1 MATLLLTAVGTAIG
15 GPVGGAI
22 GGLLGQALDSRVLFP
37 PKGRQGPRLTE
48 LQVQASSYG
57 TQIPQIF
64 GAMRVAGCVIWA
76 TDLQESSARSG
87 GGKGQPSVTNY
98 SYSVSFAVALSG
110 RAITDVGRIWADGK
124 LLRGAA
130 GDFKSATGF
139 RLHRGGEDQ
148 PVDPL
153 IAAAEGAGA
162 APAHRGI
169 AYVVFEDFQLADYG
183 NRIPS
188 LTFEVI
194 ADAAPVAVGDIA
206 EALGGGV
213 LTGAGRGLTL
223 DGFSAYGDSAR
234 AVVDVVAGVGGAWFA
249 SEDGAL
255 ALAIAEDVVAA
266 EVRDAGV
273 GGSRRQRRVAP
284 IETTAKT
291 LGIEHYDPARDY
303 QTGVQQVT
311 RSGAGWRAERI
322 DVPASLSAVAAKRV
336 AMARMAAGEA
346 GRRTR
351 TVALG
356 LDALAIAPG
365 AIVRIAGEAGQWRVA
380 KATCEGFVVT
390 LDLVALAIGVGPLVG
405 ATSGRVAGAQDVA
418 IGETI
423 LAAIETPALDDAL
436 LGQPRLT
443 IVASGTEP
451 GWRRAA
457 LHYSLDSGASWTA
470 IGTTA
475 PAGVIGT
482 LETPLDDGPAT
493 MIDHRRALDIVFAH
507 DGVTLTGADM
517 ARIDGGA
524 NLAIIGDELV
534 QFETATRI
542 AARRW
547 RLTGIWRGRGATAV
561 AAHATGSPFV
571 LIEAASAVVVS
582 LAAQPGQVVEIMAV
596 GVGDTAP
603 VTVTRALSGAAI
615 VPPSPVH
622 LRVERNTGGGATATW
637 VRRARSGGLWIDG
650 TDVPLGEDR
659 EAYRIEIDG
668 DGTDGVLAADGPT
681 LDIDADGLPVG
692 PGSIRVRQL
701 GSRGVS
707 APAELSI

>member
-22 GGLLGQALDSRVLFP
+22 GGLLGQALDSRVLFA

-48 LQVQASSYG
+48 LQVQTSSYG

-64 GAMRVAGCVIWA
+64 GSMRIAGCVIWA
-76 TDLQESSARSG
+76 TDLHESSARSG
-87 GGKGQPSVTNY
+87 GGKGQPSVTSY

-139 RLHRGGEDQ
+139 RLYRGGEDQ

-153 IAAAEGAGA
+153 IAAAEGASA

-169 AYVVFEDFQLADYG
+169 AYAVFEDFLLADYG

-194 ADAAPVAVGDIA
+194 ADAAPVAIGDIA
-206 EALGGGV
+206 VALADGV
-213 LTGAGRGLTL
+213 LTGAGRGMTL

-234 AVVDVVAGVGGAWFA
+234 AVVEVVAGAGGAWFA
-249 SEDGAL
+249 SADRTL
-255 ALAIAEDVVAA
+255 ALASADDAVAA

-273 GGSRRQRRVAP
+273 GGSCRQRRVAP

-291 LGIEHYDPARDY
+291 LGIAHYDPARDY

-311 RSGAGWRAERI
+311 RPGAGWRADRI
-322 DVPASLSAVAAKRV
+322 DLPASLSAAAAKRV

-351 TVALG
+351 SIALG

-365 AIVRIAGEAGQWRVA
+365 VIVRIAGESGQWRVA

-390 LDLVALAIGVGPLVG
+390 LDLVALAVGLVPPVT
-405 ATSGRVAGAQDVA
+405 ATSGRVAGALDVT
-418 IGETI
+418 IGETL
-423 LAAIETPALDDAL
+423 LAVIETPALDDAL

-451 GWRRAA
+451 GWRRAE
-457 LHYSLDSGASWTA
+457 LHYSLDGGASWTP

-475 PAGVIGT
+475 SAGVIGT
-482 LETPLDDGPAT
+482 LEAPLGDGPAT
-493 MIDHRRALDIVFAH
+493 MIDRTQAVDVLFAH
-507 DGVTLTGADM
+507 DEVELTGADSG
-517 ARIDGGA
+517 RIDGGA
-524 NLAIIGDELV
+524 NLAIIGDELF
-534 QFETATRI
+534 QFESATRI
-542 AARRW
+542 AAGRW
-547 RLTGIWRGRGATAV
+547 RLTGLWRGRAATAV
-561 AAHATGSPFV
+561 AAHATGSRFV
-571 LIEAASAVVVS
+571 LIDAASALLVS
-582 LAAQPGQVVEIMAV
+582 LPAQPGQMVEVMAV

-603 VTVTRALSGAAI
+603 VTVTRTLTGAAI

-622 LRVERNTGGGATATW
+622 LRVERDLHGGATATW
-637 VRRARSGGLWIDG
+637 VRRARSGGRWIDG

-659 EAYRIEIDG
+659 EAYRVEIDG
-668 DGTDGVLAADGPT
+668 DGAALVLAADGP
-681 LDIDADGLPVG
+681 GLAIESSDLPAG
-692 PGSIRVRQL
+692 PGSIGVRQL
-701 GSRGVS
+701 GTRGVS
-707 APAELSI
+707 SPAETFI